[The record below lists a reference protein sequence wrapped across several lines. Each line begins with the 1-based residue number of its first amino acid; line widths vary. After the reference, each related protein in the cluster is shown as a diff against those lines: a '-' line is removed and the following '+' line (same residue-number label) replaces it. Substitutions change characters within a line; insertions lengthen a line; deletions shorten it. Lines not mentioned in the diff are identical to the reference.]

1 MAIKVKITVKNNA
14 ITNEKVASA
23 QIVDMQTMGFT
34 DFCEYLA
41 DGCTIGEADV
51 AAVMVQLE
59 KKLPLLLSMGVKV
72 QISQDG
78 MMVKPTVSGS
88 LTQSALKAKLQAKK
102 DAGDETV
109 DVDREITATDLTVA
123 TLTAGVDISFSKRF
137 KSAFALNATLER
149 KQNGTATSADEADTA
164 TDKDTS
170 TDGADTSDKG
180 GTPSGDTSSGGTSS
194 GDGEY

>member
-88 LTQSALKAKLQAKK
+88 LSQSALKAKLQAKK
-102 DAGDETV
+102 DAGDEAV
-109 DVDREITATDLTVA
+109 DVDREVTATDLTVSM
-123 TLTAGVDISFSKRF
+123 LTAGVDISFSKRF

-149 KQNGTATSADEADTA
+149 KQNGTASGADEADTSG
-164 TDKDTS
+164 KDTGK
-170 TDGADTSDKG
+170 DEADTSDKG
-180 GTPSGDTSSGGTSS
+180 GTSSGGDASS

>member
-59 KKLPLLLSMGVKV
+59 KKLPLLLSMGVRV

-78 MMVKPTVSGS
+78 MMVRPTVSGS
-88 LTQSALKAKLQAKK
+88 LTQSALKAKLQTKK

-123 TLTAGVDISFSKRF
+123 MLTAGVDISFSKRF

-149 KQNGTATSADEADTA
+149 KQNGTTTGADEADTSG
-164 TDKDTS
+164 KDTS
-170 TDGADTSDKG
+170 KDEADTSDKG
-180 GTPSGDTSSGGTSS
+180 GTPSGDTSG